1 MPEIPISE
9 SLASRIWGLTVSNV
23 ADRSSR
29 LMTDDLEA
37 ALADGRAVVTDR
49 RAVSVE
55 WPVLKPDWLG
65 SSRLF

>member
-1 MPEIPISE
+1 M
-9 SLASRIWGLTVSNV
+9 
-23 ADRSSR
+23 
-29 LMTDDLEA
+29 MTDDLDA
-37 ALADGRAVVTDR
+37 ALAVSRAVVTDR